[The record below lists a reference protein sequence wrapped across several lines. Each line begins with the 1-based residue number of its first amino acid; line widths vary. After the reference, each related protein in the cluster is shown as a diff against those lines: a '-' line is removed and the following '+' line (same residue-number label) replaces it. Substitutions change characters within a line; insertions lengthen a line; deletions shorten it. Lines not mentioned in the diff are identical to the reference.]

1 MQNKVQKKFQKKFRS
16 TALLLTVTA
25 LSVLLLA
32 CGNEA
37 STSETT
43 STNQGTELT
52 NQANKNTDTDQ
63 QTTADEGDVGQTRQF
78 KDWTGHTVTVP
89 ATPQRVI
96 YHGEVTGDLVA
107 LGVNPVGILRQ
118 EGMVFDKQVA
128 DAEDVGFPFSV
139 EKAVGLN
146 PDLIIFS
153 NSDEAQYDQ
162 ISKIAPTVTFDS
174 FATLEERMRTLGDL
188 LNKKQEAEDWIT
200 ANKTATEE
208 MWKKLREQGLKEGET
223 ASVFTM
229 YPGNRLF
236 VMAGA
241 GLPQLLY
248 GKDGM
253 KPTPE
258 IQKLLNE
265 EMGFAEISTEKMTEI
280 AGDRIFILEPVTED
294 AKQSSKELMDSPVWK
309 NLPAVKAGKVYHFDI
324 VKASGDAMSR
334 EWLLKELPEQI
345 IQ

>member
-1 MQNKVQKKFQKKFRS
+1 MQSKFHNKFQNKFRN

-25 LSVLLLA
+25 LSVLLFA
-32 CGNEA
+32 CSNEA
-37 STSETT
+37 STSAPASENPGNVSVNQTSGDTETGKQT
-43 STNQGTELT
+43 S
-52 NQANKNTDTDQ
+52 
-63 QTTADEGDVGQTRQF
+63 ADEDNVGQTRQF

-89 ATPQRVI
+89 LTPQRVI

-107 LGVNPVGILRQ
+107 LGVIPVGILRQ
-118 EGMVFDKQVA
+118 EGMVFDDQVA
-128 DAEDVGFPFSV
+128 DSEDVGFPFSV
-139 EKAVGLN
+139 ERAVGLN

-162 ISKIAPTVTFDS
+162 ISKVAPTVTFNS

-200 ANKTATEE
+200 AHQTATEQ
-208 MWKKLREQGLKEGET
+208 MWKKLRDHGLKEGET

-258 IQKLLNE
+258 IQKLVNE

-280 AGDRIFILEPVTED
+280 AGDRIFILEPVTDD
-294 AKQSSKELMDSPVWK
+294 AKQSTKELMDSAVWK

-334 EWLLKELPEQI
+334 EWLLKELPEQM

>member
-1 MQNKVQKKFQKKFRS
+1 MQNKFRN

-25 LSVLLLA
+25 FSVLLFA
-32 CGNEA
+32 CSNEA
-37 STSETT
+37 STSAPA
-43 STNQGTELT
+43 SGNPG
-52 NQANKNTDTDQ
+52 NVSVSQANEGTDATQ
-63 QTTADEGDVGQTRQF
+63 QTTTDKEDVGQTRQF
-78 KDWTGHTVTVP
+78 KDWTGHTVNVP
-89 ATPQRVI
+89 VTPQRVI

-107 LGVNPVGILRQ
+107 LGVIPVGILRQ
-118 EGMVFDKQVA
+118 EGMVFDDQVA
-128 DAEDVGFPFSV
+128 DSEDVGFPFSV
-139 EKAVGLN
+139 EKALGLN

-162 ISKIAPTVTFDS
+162 ISKIAPTVTFNS
-174 FATLEERMRTLGDL
+174 FATLEERIRTLGDL

-200 ANKTATEE
+200 ANQTATEE
-208 MWKKLREQGLKEGET
+208 MWKQLRKNGLKEEET

-258 IQKLLNE
+258 IQKLLDE
-265 EMGFAEISTEKMTEI
+265 GMGFAEISTEKMIEI
-280 AGDRIFILEPVTED
+280 AGDRIFVLEPVTND
-294 AKQSSKELMDSPVWK
+294 AKRSTKELMDSPVWK

-334 EWLLKELPEQI
+334 EWLLKQLPKQMT
-345 IQ
+345 QK